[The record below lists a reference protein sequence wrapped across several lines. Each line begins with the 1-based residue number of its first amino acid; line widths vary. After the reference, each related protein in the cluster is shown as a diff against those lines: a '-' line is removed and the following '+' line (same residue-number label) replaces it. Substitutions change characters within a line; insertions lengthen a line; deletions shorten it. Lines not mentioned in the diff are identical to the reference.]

1 MPTTPTVFYRGDVP
15 ASGAG
20 LQTVYTLPTS
30 NTTILTEIVLTNNT
44 SSPIT
49 ASIVHNY
56 LTNMY
61 YLKDVS
67 ILANGTMYFSIK
79 MVLPILGAIQAVQ
92 SSSTASNL
100 TLHLTGV
107 RIT

>member
-1 MPTTPTVFYRGDVP
+1 MPTTPTVFYRGNVP
-15 ASGAG
+15 TS
-20 LQTVYTLPTS
+20 LTTVYSLTS
-30 NTTILTEIVLTNNT
+30 SKCVLTEIVLTNNT

-56 LTNMY
+56 LENQY

-79 MVLPILGAIQAVQ
+79 TVLPILGAIQAVQ
-92 SSSTASNL
+92 STATASNL

-107 RIT
+107 IIT